1 MADGDRQQLR
11 ARLRNAERRLH
22 EAERAQVNKASAQY
36 GGYAGTSPGR
46 GDTIG
51 ALNRQIA
58 DATGIDELRD
68 EVARLRA
75 ELGEDS
81 QPGLLARLR
90 RAFERS

>member
-22 EAERAQVNKASAQY
+22 EAERAQVNKASSQY
-36 GGYAGTSPGR
+36 GGYAGTGPGR

-75 ELGEDS
+75 ELGEDG